1 MISLLT
7 AAVLALSIAA
17 CSGGKGSESASPD
30 QGSAG
35 KEQTQ
40 AADSADRNNWVY
52 SAEQLAI
59 EDETGELGDLSIDNL
74 YYKDGRFYAT
84 GFYFG
89 DSYTGSHV
97 ILSFA
102 ADGTDLVFSPLIGGM
117 EDIIAKGIG
126 TDGNFYI
133 AGVTYDPES
142 IGFADTGST
151 GEQAV
156 TEGPAA
162 GQTGAAAQ
170 EPGSSA
176 AEGADGGP
184 ASAEEEEDMTA
195 PGEGP
200 GAVQEDDA
208 AAGPT
213 SEEMA
218 DVEYGPSEE
227 VEEFISEGEE
237 SPADEAGEGA
247 ADGVTSPQDEVQ
259 DNISDYDGEEELI
272 AEDFE
277 EVDGDYEE
285 GGEPVYVLT
294 CMSADGTRL
303 WSVPAN
309 AVKSGESD
317 YYVNSIAYCDEGVL
331 VGSTNG
337 LELYSK
343 EDGSFIRLVSSEQE
357 VQGCV
362 PYVTSDGT
370 VVLLIAGNKGEELV
384 TIDLATGAMG
394 THCPISAE
402 AGMASAFPGKTYALY
417 LTGGTGVYGMNL
429 DGGEAVKILDYV
441 DSDLDINAMPCVTE
455 MEDGK
460 LAAVVTDTNGANMVE
475 ILTKVDPE
483 TVAARKTLTLG
494 SYYLDYE
501 VRKQVFAFNKQS
513 QDVRI
518 SIVDYSQFDG
528 ETGSEGMTRLNTDI
542 ASGSA
547 PDIMILS
554 AAMPIKS
561 YINKGVF
568 EDLTPYFEKDE
579 EISQKKY
586 LDNIQEAF
594 RTDGKT
600 YAIVPSFYVSTVA
613 GKTAD
618 IGDGSDLTLEKAN
631 ELVKKYKADPARMF
645 GVTTR
650 EDMLNLA
657 LELCGSQF
665 IDWDKSQCSF
675 DSPEFIELLEFI
687 AQFPEKIDENSQED
701 TSADYRT
708 GKSLFYRD
716 SIGNFDEYVYLKYG
730 VFGED
735 ITLAGFPSKTPGK
748 AAIFPQLQIAVNAGS
763 ADKDA
768 CWSFVRRFLLDDYQN
783 GLEMY
788 WPVSISAL
796 DELANK
802 AMEPLYYDDEDGNQ
816 VEDHIVVNIGGED
829 IALPRISDTEVDQMY
844 SFLRSLDSSSYYDA
858 SVENII
864 NEEAA
869 AYFAGQKSAE
879 DVAGVIQSR
888 VQIYINE
895 NS

>member
-1 MISLLT
+1 
-7 AAVLALSIAA
+7 
-17 CSGGKGSESASPD
+17 
-30 QGSAG
+30 
-35 KEQTQ
+35 
-40 AADSADRNNWVY
+40 
-52 SAEQLAI
+52 
-59 EDETGELGDLSIDNL
+59 
-74 YYKDGRFYAT
+74 
-84 GFYFG
+84 
-89 DSYTGSHV
+89 
-97 ILSFA
+97 
-102 ADGTDLVFSPLIGGM
+102 
-117 EDIIAKGIG
+117 
-126 TDGNFYI
+126 
-133 AGVTYDPES
+133 
-142 IGFADTGST
+142 
-151 GEQAV
+151 
-156 TEGPAA
+156 
-162 GQTGAAAQ
+162 
-170 EPGSSA
+170 
-176 AEGADGGP
+176 
-184 ASAEEEEDMTA
+184 
-195 PGEGP
+195 
-200 GAVQEDDA
+200 
-208 AAGPT
+208 
-213 SEEMA
+213 
-218 DVEYGPSEE
+218 
-227 VEEFISEGEE
+227 
-237 SPADEAGEGA
+237 
-247 ADGVTSPQDEVQ
+247 
-259 DNISDYDGEEELI
+259 
-272 AEDFE
+272 
-277 EVDGDYEE
+277 
-285 GGEPVYVLT
+285 
-294 CMSADGTRL
+294 
-303 WSVPAN
+303 
-309 AVKSGESD
+309 
-317 YYVNSIAYCDEGVL
+317 
-331 VGSTNG
+331 
-337 LELYSK
+337 
-343 EDGSFIRLVSSEQE
+343 
-357 VQGCV
+357 
-362 PYVTSDGT
+362 
-370 VVLLIAGNKGEELV
+370 
-384 TIDLATGAMG
+384 
-394 THCPISAE
+394 
-402 AGMASAFPGKTYALY
+402 
-417 LTGGTGVYGMNL
+417 
-429 DGGEAVKILDYV
+429 
-441 DSDLDINAMPCVTE
+441 
-455 MEDGK
+455 
-460 LAAVVTDTNGANMVE
+460 MVE

>member
-1 MISLLT
+1 MT
-7 AAVLALSIAA
+7 AAVLTLSLVA
-17 CSGGKGSESASPD
+17 CGGGKENETAAPD
-30 QGSAG
+30 QGTAG

-40 AADSADRNNWVY
+40 AADETEDRTNWVY
-52 SAEQLAI
+52 SAQQLAV
-59 EDETGELGDLSIDNL
+59 EDETGELSDLSIDNL

-97 ILSFA
+97 ILNFA
-102 ADGTDLVFSPLIGGM
+102 ADGTDLVYSPLVGGA

-126 TDGNFYI
+126 SDGNFYI
-133 AGVTYDPES
+133 VGVTYDPNA
-142 IGFADTGST
+142 IGAADAAGTA
-151 GEQAV
+151 ENAAV
-156 TEGPAA
+156 ETEGPAE

-170 EPGSSA
+170 EPEGSA

-184 ASAEEEEDMTA
+184 ASAEEVEDMTP

-200 GAVQEDDA
+200 GTVQDDETDD
-208 AAGPT
+208 GPT
-213 SEEMA
+213 SEVAAE
-218 DVEYGPSEE
+218 VEYGPSED
-227 VEEFISEGEE
+227 VEEFLTEGEE
-237 SPADEAGEGA
+237 SPEMEGDESA
-247 ADGVTSPQDEVQ
+247 ADGVTSPQDEIQ
-259 DNISDYDGEEELI
+259 DDISAYDGEEELI
-272 AEDFE
+272 AEDFQ
-277 EVDGDYEE
+277 EVEGDYQE
-285 GGEPVYVLT
+285 GTEPIFVLT
-294 CMSADGTRL
+294 CMSADGTKR
-303 WSVPAN
+303 WSAPAN
-309 AVKSGESD
+309 AVKNGESD
-317 YYVNSIAYCDEGVL
+317 YYINSIAYCDEGVL

-343 EDGSFIRLVSSEQE
+343 EDGSFIRMINSEQN
-357 VQGCV
+357 VQGCT
-362 PYVTSDGT
+362 PYVMADGT
-370 VVLLIAGNKGEELV
+370 VVLMIAGSKGEEIV
-384 TIDLATGAMG
+384 TVDLGTGALG
-394 THCPISAE
+394 THAPLTGE
-402 AGMASAFPGKTYALY
+402 AAMGSIFPGKTYSLY

-429 DGGEAVKILDYV
+429 DGAEAVKILDYV
-441 DSDLDINAMPCVTE
+441 DSDMDINAMPCVTE

-460 LAAVVTDTNGANMVE
+460 LAAVVTDTNGMNMVE

-494 SYYLDYE
+494 SYFLDYE
-501 VRKQVFAFNKQS
+501 VRKQIFAFNKQS

-518 SIVDYSQFDG
+518 SILDYSRFDSENG
-528 ETGSEGMTRLNTDI
+528 TEGMTRLNTDI
-542 ASGSA
+542 ASGNA

-561 YINKGVF
+561 YVSKGVF
-568 EDLTPYFEKDE
+568 EDLTPYLEKDE
-579 EISQKKY
+579 EISQKEY

-594 RTDGKT
+594 RTDGMT
-600 YAIVPSFYVSTVA
+600 YAIVPSFYVTTVA

-618 IGDGSDLTLEKAN
+618 VGDGSGLTIDQAN
-631 ELVKKYKADPARMF
+631 ELVKKYKSDPTRMF
-645 GVTTR
+645 GVATR
-650 EDMLNLA
+650 EDILDLA

-665 IDWDKSQCSF
+665 IDWEKSQCKF
-675 DSPEFIELLEFI
+675 DSPEFIKLLEFT

-716 SIGNFDEYVYLKYG
+716 SIGNFDEYVYLRYG

-735 ITLAGFPSKTPGK
+735 ITLAGFPSATPGK
-748 AAIFPQLQIAVNAGS
+748 AAIFPQLQIAINSGS
-763 ADKDA
+763 EDKDA

-796 DELANK
+796 DELANS
-802 AMEPLYYDDEDGNQ
+802 AMEPLYYDDENGNQ

-829 IALPRISDTEVDQMY
+829 IALPRISDSEVDQMY
-844 SFLRSLDSSSYYDA
+844 SFLKSLDSSSYYDA

-864 NEEAA
+864 SEEAA